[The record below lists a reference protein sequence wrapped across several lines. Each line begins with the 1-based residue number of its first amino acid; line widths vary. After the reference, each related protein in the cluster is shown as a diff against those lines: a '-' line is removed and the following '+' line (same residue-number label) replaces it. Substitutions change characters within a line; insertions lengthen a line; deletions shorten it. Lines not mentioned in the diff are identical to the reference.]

1 MIKTIPV
8 NLQVDRMN
16 ESIYRLIK
24 LPDLVT
30 LINALLGF
38 TAVLMMVQ
46 SPSNACHASILI
58 ILAVIAD
65 GLDGAIARSM
75 EYGVLGENL
84 DSLADVISFGLA
96 PAVIAYAIL
105 APHYHYLICLVSGTF
120 LACGILRLARFNA
133 VSAKDGFVGIPITS
147 SGLIVAF
154 YVLVFYNGG
163 YGGWQF
169 FSYGLLGAMLI
180 LAILMI
186 SRVYYPKIRN
196 IKYLGFVTILMI
208 IVVLLFYLGNTTNT
222 TGVRVVAGVNLVIIG
237 LYVLSPLLKIGK

>member
-1 MIKTIPV
+1 M
-8 NLQVDRMN
+8 QVDEMN

-30 LINALLGF
+30 LLNALLGF
-38 TAVLMMVQ
+38 TAVLMVVQ
-46 SPSNACHASILI
+46 SPSNVYHASILI

-105 APHYHYLICLVSGTF
+105 APQYHYLVCVVSGAF

-133 VSAKDGFVGIPITS
+133 ISAKDGFVGLPITT
-147 SGLIVAF
+147 SGLGVAL
-154 YVLVFYNGG
+154 YVLVFHN
-163 YGGWQF
+163 GGWQF
-169 FSYGLLGAMLI
+169 FSHGLLAAMSI
-180 LAILMI
+180 LALLMI

-196 IKYLGFVTILMI
+196 IKYLGLAAILMI
-208 IVVLLFYLGNTTNT
+208 IVVLLFYLGNTA
-222 TGVRVVAGVNLVIIG
+222 GVRVAAGATMVVIG
-237 LYVLSPLLKIGK
+237 SYLFSPLFKMGT

>member
-1 MIKTIPV
+1 M
-8 NLQVDRMN
+8 QVDEMN

-46 SPSNACHASILI
+46 SPSNAFHASILI

-84 DSLADVISFGLA
+84 DSLADLISFGLA

-105 APHYHYLICLVSGTF
+105 APQYHYLICVVSGAF

-133 VSAKDGFVGIPITS
+133 IDAKEGFMGLPITT
-147 SGLIVAF
+147 SGLGVAL
-154 YVLVFYNGG
+154 YVLVFYDM
-163 YGGWQF
+163 GWQF
-169 FSYGLLGAMLI
+169 FSHGLLVVMSI
-180 LAILMI
+180 LALLMI
-186 SRVYYPKIRN
+186 SRIYYPKVKN
-196 IKYLGFVTILMI
+196 IKYLGLVALLMI
-208 IVVLLFYLGNTTNT
+208 ILILLFYLGNTA
-222 TGVRVVAGVNLVIIG
+222 GVRVAAGVNLVVIG
-237 LYVLSPLLKIGK
+237 LYLLSPLFKMGK

>member
-1 MIKTIPV
+1 M
-8 NLQVDRMN
+8 QVDEMN
-16 ESIYRLIK
+16 KSIYRLIK

-38 TAVLMMVQ
+38 TAILMMVQ

-105 APHYHYLICLVSGTF
+105 APQYHNLVCVVGGAF

-133 VSAKDGFVGIPITS
+133 ISAKEGFVGLPITT
-147 SGLIVAF
+147 SGLAVVL
-154 YVLVFYNGG
+154 YLLVFYDM
-163 YGGWQF
+163 GWQF
-169 FSYGLLGAMLI
+169 FSHGLLAIMSI

-186 SRVYYPKIRN
+186 SRVYYPKIKN
-196 IKYLGFVTILMI
+196 MKYLGLAAVLMI
-208 IVVLLFYLGNTTNT
+208 ILVLLFYLGNTA
-222 TGVRVVAGVNLVIIG
+222 GARMVAGTSLVVIV
-237 LYVLSPLLKIGK
+237 LYLLSPLFKMGR

>member
-1 MIKTIPV
+1 M
-8 NLQVDRMN
+8 D

-30 LINALLGF
+30 LMNALLGF

-46 SPSNACHASILI
+46 SPSNAAHASILI
-58 ILAVIAD
+58 LLAVIAD

-105 APHYHYLICLVSGTF
+105 AHRYHYLICVVSGAF

-133 VSAKDGFVGIPITS
+133 VRVKEGFVGLPITS
-147 SGLIVAF
+147 SGLTVVL
-154 YVLVFYNGG
+154 YVLVFYDM
-163 YGGWQF
+163 GWQF
-169 FSYGLLGAMLI
+169 FSHGLLALMSI
-180 LAILMI
+180 LALLMI
-186 SRVYYPKIRN
+186 SEVYYPKIRN
-196 IKYLGFVTILMI
+196 IKYIGSVAVLMI
-208 IVVLLFYLGNTTNT
+208 IEVLLFYLGNTAWA
-222 TGVRVVAGVNLVIIG
+222 RAVAGTILVFIGFYNII
-237 LYVLSPLLKIGK
+237 PLFKIGKTE

>member
-1 MIKTIPV
+1 
-8 NLQVDRMN
+8 MN

-30 LINALLGF
+30 LLNALLGF
-38 TAVLMMVQ
+38 TAVLMVVQ
-46 SPSNACHASILI
+46 SPSNVYHASILI

-65 GLDGAIARSM
+65 GLDGAIARAM

-105 APHYHYLICLVSGTF
+105 APQYHYLVCFVSGAF

-133 VSAKDGFVGIPITS
+133 ISAKDGFVGLPITT
-147 SGLIVAF
+147 SGLSVAL
-154 YVLVFYNGG
+154 YVLVFHNW
-163 YGGWQF
+163 GWQF
-169 FSYGLLGAMLI
+169 FSHGLLAAMSI

-186 SRVYYPKIRN
+186 SRLYYPKIRN
-196 IKYLGFVTILMI
+196 IKYLGLAAILMI
-208 IVVLLFYLGNTTNT
+208 IVVLLFYLGNTA
-222 TGVRVVAGVNLVIIG
+222 GVRAAAGATLVVIG
-237 LYVLSPLLKIGK
+237 SYILSPLFKMGK

>member
-1 MIKTIPV
+1 M
-8 NLQVDRMN
+8 QVDEMT

-30 LINALLGF
+30 LINTLLGF

-46 SPSNACHASILI
+46 SPSNAYHASILI
-58 ILAVIAD
+58 VLAVIAD

-105 APHYHYLICLVSGTF
+105 APQYHNLICVVSGAF

-133 VSAKDGFVGIPITS
+133 ISAVDGFVGLPITFP
-147 SGLIVAF
+147 GLAVVL
-154 YVLVFYNGG
+154 YVLVFYNW
-163 YGGWQF
+163 GWQF
-169 FSYGLLGAMLI
+169 FSYGLLAAMSI

-186 SRVYYPKIRN
+186 SRVHYPKIRN
-196 IKYLGFVTILMI
+196 MKYLGLIAVLMI
-208 IVVLLFYLGNTTNT
+208 IVVLLFYLGNTA
-222 TGVRVVAGVNLVIIG
+222 GVRVAAGASLVVIG
-237 LYVLSPLLKIGK
+237 SYLLSPLFKVGR

>member
-1 MIKTIPV
+1 M
-8 NLQVDRMN
+8 QVDEMN

-30 LINALLGF
+30 LVNALLGF

-105 APHYHYLICLVSGTF
+105 APQYHNLICVVSGAF

-133 VSAKDGFVGIPITS
+133 ISAMDGFVGLPITS
-147 SGLIVAF
+147 SGLAVVLYVLAF
-154 YVLVFYNGG
+154 YDM
-163 YGGWQF
+163 GWQF
-169 FSYGLLGAMLI
+169 FSYGLLAAMSI

-196 IKYLGFVTILMI
+196 MKCLGLVAVLMI
-208 IVVLLFYLGNTTNT
+208 IVVLLFYLGSTAWVQVAAGATL
-222 TGVRVVAGVNLVIIG
+222 VVIG
-237 LYVLSPLLKIGK
+237 SYLLSPLFKMGK

>member
-1 MIKTIPV
+1 
-8 NLQVDRMN
+8 MN

-30 LINALLGF
+30 LLNALLGF
-38 TAVLMMVQ
+38 TAVLMVVQ
-46 SPSNACHASILI
+46 SPSNVYHASILI

-105 APHYHYLICLVSGTF
+105 APQYHYLVCVVSGAF

-133 VSAKDGFVGIPITS
+133 ISAKDGFVGLPITT
-147 SGLIVAF
+147 SGLSVAL
-154 YVLVFYNGG
+154 YVLVFHN
-163 YGGWQF
+163 GGWQF
-169 FSYGLLGAMLI
+169 FSHGLLAAMSI
-180 LAILMI
+180 LALLMISRVHGLLAAMSILALLMI

-196 IKYLGFVTILMI
+196 IKYLGLAAVLMI
-208 IVVLLFYLGNTTNT
+208 ILVLLFYLGNTA
-222 TGVRVVAGVNLVIIG
+222 GVRVAAGEVAF
-237 LYVLSPLLKIGK
+237 

>member
-1 MIKTIPV
+1 
-8 NLQVDRMN
+8 MN

-38 TAVLMMVQ
+38 TAILMMVQ
-46 SPSNACHASILI
+46 SSSNAWHASILI

-105 APHYHYLICLVSGTF
+105 APQYHYLVCVVGGAY

-133 VSAKDGFVGIPITS
+133 TGAKDGFVGLPITT
-147 SGLIVAF
+147 SGLAVVL
-154 YVLVFYNGG
+154 YVLVFYDM
-163 YGGWQF
+163 GWQF
-169 FSYGLLGAMLI
+169 FSCGLLVVMSI
-180 LAILMI
+180 LALLMI
-186 SRVYYPKIRN
+186 SRVYYPKVKN
-196 IKYLGFVTILMI
+196 IKYLGLAAVLMV
-208 IVVLLFYLGNTTNT
+208 IVVLLFYLGNTAV
-222 TGVRVVAGVNLVIIG
+222 VRVAAGASLVVIG
-237 LYVLSPLLKIGK
+237 LYLLSPLFKMGK

>member
-1 MIKTIPV
+1 
-8 NLQVDRMN
+8 MN

-46 SPSNACHASILI
+46 SPLNVCYASILI
-58 ILAVIAD
+58 VLAVIAD

-84 DSLADVISFGLA
+84 DSLADMISFGLA

-105 APHYHYLICLVSGTF
+105 APQYHNMICVVGGAF

-133 VSAKDGFVGIPITS
+133 ISAKDGFVGLPITT
-147 SGLIVAF
+147 SGLAVVL
-154 YVLVFYNGG
+154 YVLVFYDM
-163 YGGWQF
+163 GWLL
-169 FSYGLLGAMLI
+169 FSHGLLALMSI
-180 LAILMI
+180 LALLMI
-186 SRVYYPKIRN
+186 SRVYYPKIKN
-196 IKYLGFVTILMI
+196 MKYLGLAAVLMI
-208 IVVLLFYLGNTTNT
+208 ILVLLFYLGNIA
-222 TGVRVVAGVNLVIIG
+222 GVRMVAGSSLVVIG
-237 LYVLSPLLKIGK
+237 SYLLTPLFKMGI

>member
-1 MIKTIPV
+1 M
-8 NLQVDRMN
+8 QVDEMS

-30 LINALLGF
+30 LLNALLGF
-38 TAVLMMVQ
+38 TAVLMVVQ
-46 SPSNACHASILI
+46 SPSNVYHASILI

-65 GLDGAIARSM
+65 GLDGAIARAM

-105 APHYHYLICLVSGTF
+105 APQYHYLVCVVSGAF

-133 VSAKDGFVGIPITS
+133 ISAKDGFVGLPITT
-147 SGLIVAF
+147 SGLSVAL
-154 YVLVFYNGG
+154 YVLVFHN
-163 YGGWQF
+163 GGWQF
-169 FSYGLLGAMLI
+169 FSCGLLAVMLI

-196 IKYLGFVTILMI
+196 IKYLGSAAILMI
-208 IVVLLFYLGNTTNT
+208 IVVLLFYLGNTA
-222 TGVRVVAGVNLVIIG
+222 GVRVAAGATMVVIGSYIF
-237 LYVLSPLLKIGK
+237 SPLIKMGT

>member
-1 MIKTIPV
+1 
-8 NLQVDRMN
+8 MN

-30 LINALLGF
+30 LLNALLGF
-38 TAVLMMVQ
+38 TAVLMVVQ
-46 SPSNACHASILI
+46 SPSNAYHASILI
-58 ILAVIAD
+58 VLAVIAD

-105 APHYHYLICLVSGTF
+105 APQYHYLVCVVSGAF

-133 VSAKDGFVGIPITS
+133 ISAMDGFVGLPITT
-147 SGLIVAF
+147 SGLGVAL
-154 YVLVFYNGG
+154 YVLVFYNL
-163 YGGWQF
+163 GWQF
-169 FSYGLLGAMLI
+169 FSHGLLAAMSI

-186 SRVYYPKIRN
+186 SRVYYPKIKN
-196 IKYLGFVTILMI
+196 MKYLGLAAVLMI
-208 IVVLLFYLGNTTNT
+208 IVVVLFYLGNTA
-222 TGVRVVAGVNLVIIG
+222 GVRVAAGASLVVIG
-237 LYVLSPLLKIGK
+237 SYLLSPLFKMGK

>member
-1 MIKTIPV
+1 
-8 NLQVDRMN
+8 MN

-38 TAVLMMVQ
+38 TAILMMVQ

-75 EYGVLGENL
+75 EYGLLGENL

-105 APHYHYLICLVSGTF
+105 APQYHNLICVVGGAF

-133 VSAKDGFVGIPITS
+133 ISAMDGFVGLPITT
-147 SGLIVAF
+147 SGLAVVL
-154 YVLVFYNGG
+154 YVLVFYDME
-163 YGGWQF
+163 WQF
-169 FSYGLLGAMLI
+169 FSHGLLALMSI

-186 SRVYYPKIRN
+186 SRVHYPKIRN
-196 IKYLGFVTILMI
+196 IKYLGLLAVLMI
-208 IVVLLFYLGNTTNT
+208 IVVLLFYLGNIG
-222 TGVRVVAGVNLVIIG
+222 GVRMTAGLSLVVIG
-237 LYVLSPLLKIGK
+237 SYLFIPLFKIGTWSRF

>member
-1 MIKTIPV
+1 
-8 NLQVDRMN
+8 MN

-30 LINALLGF
+30 LMNALLGF

-46 SPSNACHASILI
+46 SPSNASHASILI
-58 ILAVIAD
+58 LLAVIAD

-105 APHYHYLICLVSGTF
+105 AHQYHYLICVVSGAF

-133 VSAKDGFVGIPITS
+133 VSVKGGFVGLPITS
-147 SGLIVAF
+147 SGLTVVL
-154 YVLVFYNGG
+154 YVLVFNDM
-163 YGGWQF
+163 GWQF
-169 FSYGLLGAMLI
+169 FSHGLLALMSI
-180 LAILMI
+180 LALLMI
-186 SRVYYPKIRN
+186 SEVYYPKIRN
-196 IKYLGFVTILMI
+196 IKYIGSVAVLMI
-208 IVVLLFYLGNTTNT
+208 IVVLLFYLGNTAWA
-222 TGVRVVAGVNLVIIG
+222 RAVAGTILVFIGFYNII
-237 LYVLSPLLKIGK
+237 PLFKIRKME

>member
-1 MIKTIPV
+1 M
-8 NLQVDRMN
+8 QVDEMN

-30 LINALLGF
+30 LLNALLGF
-38 TAVLMMVQ
+38 TAVLMVVQ
-46 SPSNACHASILI
+46 SPSNAYHASILI
-58 ILAVIAD
+58 VLAVIAD

-105 APHYHYLICLVSGTF
+105 APQYHNLICVVSGAF

-133 VSAKDGFVGIPITS
+133 ISAMDGFVGLPITS
-147 SGLIVAF
+147 SGLAVVL
-154 YVLVFYNGG
+154 YVLVFYNW
-163 YGGWQF
+163 GWQF
-169 FSYGLLGAMLI
+169 FSYGLLAAMSI
-180 LAILMI
+180 LALLMI

-196 IKYLGFVTILMI
+196 VKYLGLAAVLMI
-208 IVVLLFYLGNTTNT
+208 ILVLLFYLGNTA
-222 TGVRVVAGVNLVIIG
+222 GVRMVAGVSLVVIV
-237 LYVLSPLLKIGK
+237 LYLFSPLFKIGK

>member
-1 MIKTIPV
+1 
-8 NLQVDRMN
+8 MN

-24 LPDLVT
+24 LADLVT

-58 ILAVIAD
+58 VLAVIAD

-105 APHYHYLICLVSGTF
+105 APQYHYLVCVVSGAF

-133 VSAKDGFVGIPITS
+133 IGAKEGFMGLPITT
-147 SGLIVAF
+147 SGLGVAL
-154 YVLVFYNGG
+154 YVLVFYDI
-163 YGGWQF
+163 GWQF
-169 FSYGLLGAMLI
+169 FSHGLLSVMSI
-180 LAILMI
+180 LALLMI
-186 SRVYYPKIRN
+186 SRVSYPKVKN
-196 IKYLGFVTILMI
+196 IKYLGLAAVLMI
-208 IVVLLFYLGNTTNT
+208 ILILLFYLGNSA
-222 TGVRVVAGVNLVIIG
+222 GVRVAAGVSLVVIG
-237 LYVLSPLLKIGK
+237 SYLFSPLFKMGK

>member
-1 MIKTIPV
+1 
-8 NLQVDRMN
+8 MN

-30 LINALLGF
+30 LVNALLGF

-105 APHYHYLICLVSGTF
+105 APQYHYLVCFVSGAF

-133 VSAKDGFVGIPITS
+133 ISAKDGFVGLPITS
-147 SGLIVAF
+147 SGLAVVLYVLAF
-154 YVLVFYNGG
+154 YDM
-163 YGGWQF
+163 GWQF
-169 FSYGLLGAMLI
+169 FSYGLLAAMSI

-196 IKYLGFVTILMI
+196 MKCLGLIAVLMI
-208 IVVLLFYLGNTTNT
+208 IVVLLFYLGNTAW
-222 TGVRVVAGVNLVIIG
+222 VRVAAGVSLVVIG
-237 LYVLSPLLKIGK
+237 SYLLSPLFKVGR

>member
-1 MIKTIPV
+1 M
-8 NLQVDRMN
+8 QVDRMN

-46 SPSNACHASILI
+46 SPSNAYHASILI
-58 ILAVIAD
+58 VLAVIAD

-105 APHYHYLICLVSGTF
+105 APQYHNLICVVSGAF

-133 VSAKDGFVGIPITS
+133 ISAMDGFVGLPITS
-147 SGLIVAF
+147 SGLAVVL
-154 YVLVFYNGG
+154 YVLVFYNW
-163 YGGWQF
+163 GWQF
-169 FSYGLLGAMLI
+169 FSYGLLAAMSI
-180 LAILMI
+180 LALLMI

-196 IKYLGFVTILMI
+196 VKYLGLAAVLMI
-208 IVVLLFYLGNTTNT
+208 ILVLLFYLGNTA
-222 TGVRVVAGVNLVIIG
+222 GVRMVAGVSLVVVV
-237 LYVLSPLLKIGK
+237 LYLFSPLFKIGK

>member
-1 MIKTIPV
+1 
-8 NLQVDRMN
+8 MN

-105 APHYHYLICLVSGTF
+105 APQYHYMVCVVSGAF

-133 VSAKDGFVGIPITS
+133 TSAKDGFVGLPITS
-147 SGLIVAF
+147 SGLAVVL
-154 YVLVFYNGG
+154 YVLVFYDM
-163 YGGWQF
+163 GWQF
-169 FSYGLLGAMLI
+169 FSHGLLAVMSI

-196 IKYLGFVTILMI
+196 IKYLGLAAVLMI
-208 IVVLLFYLGNTTNT
+208 IVVLFFYLGNTTGLRVAAGASLVV
-222 TGVRVVAGVNLVIIG
+222 TGSYL
-237 LYVLSPLLKIGK
+237 LSPLFKMGK

>member
-1 MIKTIPV
+1 M
-8 NLQVDRMN
+8 QVDEMN

-46 SPSNACHASILI
+46 SPSNAFHASILI

-75 EYGVLGENL
+75 EYGILGENL

-105 APHYHYLICLVSGTF
+105 APQYHYLVCVVSGAF

-133 VSAKDGFVGIPITS
+133 TSAKDGFVGLPITS
-147 SGLIVAF
+147 SGLAVAL
-154 YVLVFYNGG
+154 YVLVFFDK
-163 YGGWQF
+163 GWEF
-169 FSYGLLGAMLI
+169 FSYGLLAVMSI

-186 SRVYYPKIRN
+186 SRVYYPKIRD
-196 IKYLGFVTILMI
+196 IKYLGLLAVLI
-208 IVVLLFYLGNTTNT
+208 IMMVVLFYLGNTA
-222 TGVRVVAGVNLVIIG
+222 GVRAAAGVTMVFVG
-237 LYVLSPLLKIGK
+237 LYLFTPLWSAPQKTDN

>member
-1 MIKTIPV
+1 
-8 NLQVDRMN
+8 MN

-30 LINALLGF
+30 LLNALLGF

-46 SPSNACHASILI
+46 SPSNAWHASILI

-96 PAVIAYAIL
+96 PAVIAYSIL
-105 APHYHYLICLVSGTF
+105 APHYHYLICVVSGTF

-133 VSAKDGFVGIPITS
+133 ISAKDGFVGLPITS
-147 SGLIVAF
+147 SGLSVAL
-154 YVLVFYNGG
+154 YVLVFYNV
-163 YGGWQF
+163 GWQF
-169 FSYGLLGAMLI
+169 FSYGLLGAMSI

-186 SRVYYPKIRN
+186 SRVYYPKIKN
-196 IKYLGFVTILMI
+196 MKYLGLAAVLMI
-208 IVVLLFYLGNTTNT
+208 IVVLLFYLGNTA
-222 TGVRVVAGVNLVIIG
+222 GVRVAAGASLVVIG
-237 LYVLSPLLKIGK
+237 LYVLSPLFKMGK

>member
-1 MIKTIPV
+1 M
-8 NLQVDRMN
+8 QVDEMN

-30 LINALLGF
+30 LLNALLGF
-38 TAVLMMVQ
+38 TAVLMVVQ
-46 SPSNACHASILI
+46 SPSNAYHASILI
-58 ILAVIAD
+58 VLAVIAD

-105 APHYHYLICLVSGTF
+105 APQYHNLVCVVGGAF

-133 VSAKDGFVGIPITS
+133 ISAMDGFVGLPITT
-147 SGLIVAF
+147 SGLSVAL
-154 YVLVFYNGG
+154 YVLVFYNV
-163 YGGWQF
+163 GWQF
-169 FSYGLLGAMLI
+169 FSHGLLAAMSI

-186 SRVYYPKIRN
+186 SRVYYPKIKN
-196 IKYLGFVTILMI
+196 MKYLGLAAVLMI
-208 IVVLLFYLGNTTNT
+208 IVVVLFYLGNTA
-222 TGVRVVAGVNLVIIG
+222 GVRVAAGASLVVIG
-237 LYVLSPLLKIGK
+237 SYLLSPLFKMGK

>member
-1 MIKTIPV
+1 M
-8 NLQVDRMN
+8 QVDEMN

-46 SPSNACHASILI
+46 SPSNAFHASILI

-84 DSLADVISFGLA
+84 DSLADLISFGLA

-105 APHYHYLICLVSGTF
+105 APQYHYLICVVSGAF

-133 VSAKDGFVGIPITS
+133 TSAKNGFVGLPITS
-147 SGLIVAF
+147 SGLAVVM
-154 YVLVFYNGG
+154 YVLVFHDM
-163 YGGWQF
+163 GWQF
-169 FSYGLLGAMLI
+169 FSHGLLAAMSI

-196 IKYLGFVTILMI
+196 IKYLGLLAVLMI
-208 IVVLLFYLGNTTNT
+208 MIVVLFYLGNTAW
-222 TGVRVVAGVNLVIIG
+222 VRAAAGVTMVFVG
-237 LYVLSPLLKIGK
+237 LYLLTPLWSAPQKTDN

>member
-1 MIKTIPV
+1 
-8 NLQVDRMN
+8 MN

-105 APHYHYLICLVSGTF
+105 APHYHYLICVVSGTF

-133 VSAKDGFVGIPITS
+133 ISAKDGFVGLPITS
-147 SGLIVAF
+147 SGLTVAL
-154 YVLVFYNGG
+154 YVLVFYN
-163 YGGWQF
+163 GGWQF
-169 FSYGLLGAMLI
+169 FSYGLLGAMFI

-196 IKYLGFVTILMI
+196 IKYLGLATILMI
-208 IVVLLFYLGNTTNT
+208 IVVLLFYLGNTA
-222 TGVRVVAGVNLVIIG
+222 VLRVAAGANLVVIE
-237 LYVLSPLLKIGK
+237 LYVLSPLFKLGR

>member
-1 MIKTIPV
+1 
-8 NLQVDRMN
+8 MN
-16 ESIYRLIK
+16 KSIYRLIK

-38 TAVLMMVQ
+38 TAILMMVQ

-105 APHYHYLICLVSGTF
+105 APQYHNLVCVVGGAF

-133 VSAKDGFVGIPITS
+133 ISAKEGFVGLPITT
-147 SGLIVAF
+147 SGLAVVL
-154 YVLVFYNGG
+154 YLLVFYDM
-163 YGGWQF
+163 GWQF
-169 FSYGLLGAMLI
+169 FSHGLLAIMSI

-186 SRVYYPKIRN
+186 SRVYYPKIKN
-196 IKYLGFVTILMI
+196 MKYLGLAAVLMI
-208 IVVLLFYLGNTTNT
+208 ILVLLFYLGNTA
-222 TGVRVVAGVNLVIIG
+222 GARMVAGTSLVVIV
-237 LYVLSPLLKIGK
+237 LYLLSPLFKMGR

>member
-1 MIKTIPV
+1 M
-8 NLQVDRMN
+8 QVDEMN

-105 APHYHYLICLVSGTF
+105 APQYHYLVCVVSGAF

-133 VSAKDGFVGIPITS
+133 IGAKDGFVGLPITS
-147 SGLIVAF
+147 SGLSVVL
-154 YVLVFYNGG
+154 YVLVFYDM
-163 YGGWQF
+163 GWQF
-169 FSYGLLGAMLI
+169 FSHGLLAAMLI

-196 IKYLGFVTILMI
+196 IKYLGLAAILMI
-208 IVVLLFYLGNTTNT
+208 IMVLLFYLGNTA
-222 TGVRVVAGVNLVIIG
+222 GVRVAAGASLIVIG
-237 LYVLSPLLKIGK
+237 SYLLSPLFKMGK

>member
-1 MIKTIPV
+1 
-8 NLQVDRMN
+8 MN

-30 LINALLGF
+30 LLNALLGF
-38 TAVLMMVQ
+38 TAVLMVVQ
-46 SPSNACHASILI
+46 SPSNVYHASILI

-65 GLDGAIARSM
+65 GLDGAIARAM

-105 APHYHYLICLVSGTF
+105 APQYHYLVCVVSGAF

-133 VSAKDGFVGIPITS
+133 ISAKDGFVGLPITT
-147 SGLIVAF
+147 SGLSVAL
-154 YVLVFYNGG
+154 YVLVFHDME
-163 YGGWQF
+163 WQF
-169 FSYGLLGAMLI
+169 FSHGLLAAMSI
-180 LAILMI
+180 LALLMI

-196 IKYLGFVTILMI
+196 IKYLGLAAILMI
-208 IVVLLFYLGNTTNT
+208 IVVLLFYLGNTA
-222 TGVRVVAGVNLVIIG
+222 GVRVAAGATMVVIG
-237 LYVLSPLLKIGK
+237 SYLFSPLFKMRK